1 MTMNLTRFDTLNKY
15 QTTIFHTYFI
25 SFRPMERRA
34 FFSETNLEVLCK
46 VSSASPTGVPF
57 DIQSTQGRQNLYE
70 VMLQV
75 HEENDASIPISD
87 LNKQVLLALFADASN
102 RSEVAV
108 GTHSII
114 KDTPMSRS
122 SGANIRDLETHSRP
136 VPTVF
141 QERPQQT
148 SLAPVYE
155 DTMDKAASFQSKLQ
169 AYESTRAAD
178 TPSDRVTDID
188 FSSNMEDDSIDSG
201 EAERRMQAL
210 KDARERNDSE
220 LATAG
225 MDVQNR
231 QGDMAAALEQFDDK
245 TQEVEEEVQAEQE
258 RLYAQREAD
267 ALMFKDAQTF
277 TKAIETEPEEVPLPT
292 VASEEAGDGVV
303 IEEGQIEAEELS
315 TSGAYWLDESVRLN
329 LDTNGRPKLDQ
340 CAFQDALQ
348 LTREK
353 RALDEQLKVDDS
365 TLHER
370 LLLPP
375 PKEYGQRMYFLEIS
389 SIDRVRTANIKDTP
403 YDFTVYFG
411 TTMPSWRTY
420 PIWLNTPIDYDVED
434 PDTAEIRRSLGLQG
448 FPAGSYEPSLD
459 DIVDYIEVPIPSQN
473 QNNIDTVLKNVIELN
488 VQCVQIYFAN
498 DVETSTSGCPQFPYL
513 MLEIQE
519 FQNVVKSTSSAV
531 RKSFC
536 KLYYDKSNC
545 NNIIQ
550 SKHHEFIPRYNQGMT
565 WTTPIA
571 SIDRLRFRL
580 LTPYGRVLSKQTD
593 THLIRSLEIDEVNT
607 TLTITLHK
615 YVPLSVLNVEDYIR
629 FQDLEWYKQS
639 DWIAWDQS
647 ITDAKL
653 KYDTIEQAYKED
665 LKQAQS
671 DEEKRGLKQRFEQQ
685 QAKFDY
691 PTLGYPVNPDLV
703 ALKAFIERPEG
714 HYIKALSSMNGATVV
729 NQVVLQIDC
738 TLDEDTGDCPPLPLT
753 IPTGYSLMNGVL
765 LHDSFSTNISLSV
778 VERNAAPT
786 IPSANA

>member
-1 MTMNLTRFDTLNKY
+1 
-15 QTTIFHTYFI
+15 
-25 SFRPMERRA
+25 MERQA

-46 VSSASPTGVPF
+46 VSSASPTGAPF
-57 DIQSTQGRQNLYE
+57 DIQSTEGRQHLYE

-87 LNKQVLLALFADASN
+87 LNKQVLLALFADSSN
-102 RSEVAV
+102 RSESAS
-108 GTHSII
+108 GTQSII
-114 KDTPMSRS
+114 KETTMGRS
-122 SGANIRDLETHSRP
+122 SGSNIRDLETHSRP

-148 SLAPVYE
+148 SLAPVHE

-188 FSSNMEDDSIDSG
+188 FSSNMEEDSLDSG

-231 QGDMAAALEQFDDK
+231 QGGIAAALEQFDDK

-258 RLYAQREAD
+258 RLSAQREAD

-277 TKAIETEPEEVPLPT
+277 TKAIETEPDEVLPSTEVLEE
-292 VASEEAGDGVV
+292 EEENGVV
-303 IEEGQIEAEELS
+303 VAEGPIEAEELS

-370 LLLPP
+370 LLLAP
-375 PKEYGQRMYFLEIS
+375 PKEYGTQVHFLEIS
-389 SIDRVRTANIKDTP
+389 SLDRVRTTNIKETP

-434 PDTAEIRRSLGLQG
+434 PDTAEVRRSLGLQG
-448 FPAGSYEPSLD
+448 FPAGSYEPTLD
-459 DIVDYIEVPIPSQN
+459 DIIDYIDVPIPSQN

-498 DVETSTSGCPQFPYL
+498 DVETGTSGCPQFPYL

-519 FQNVVKSTSSAV
+519 FQNVVKSTNSAV

-580 LTPYGRVLSKQTD
+580 LTPYGRVLSKQSD
-593 THLIRSLEIDEVNT
+593 THLIRSLEINEVDA

-615 YVPLSVLNVEDYIR
+615 YVQLNVFNTEDLIR

-639 DWIAWDQS
+639 DWIAWDQT
-647 ITDAKL
+647 ITDTKL

-671 DEEKRGLKQRFEQQ
+671 DEEKRVLKQRFAQQ
-685 QAKFDY
+685 QVKFDY
-691 PTLGYPVNPDLV
+691 PTLGYPVNSDLV
-703 ALKAFIERPEG
+703 DLKAFIERPEG
-714 HYIKALSSMNGATVV
+714 HYIKALSSTNGPNVV
-729 NQVVLQIDC
+729 NQIVLPIDC
-738 TLDEDTGDCPPLPLT
+738 TLDEDTGDCPTLPLT
-753 IPTGYSLMNGVL
+753 EPTGYSLMNGVL

-786 IPSANA
+786 IPSVNA